1 MALPLHMPDTLGTPI
16 RPLTVK
22 CTSLGQPS
30 ITSAYISAV
39 LDDGRQMC
47 VSMSRRQWA
56 LLNAQIAQAL
66 AAWPE
71 DVQEPAA

>member
-1 MALPLHMPDTLGTPI
+1 MQMPLPETLGTPNKPI
-16 RPLTVK
+16 RIK

-30 ITSAYISAV
+30 KDSAYISAV
-39 LDDGRQMC
+39 SEGGVQICLD
-47 VSMSRRQWA
+47 MSRRQWA

>member
-1 MALPLHMPDTLGTPI
+1 
-16 RPLTVK
+16 
-22 CTSLGQPS
+22 
-30 ITSAYISAV
+30 
-39 LDDGRQMC
+39 
-47 VSMSRRQWA
+47 MSRRQWA